1 MSDQPPK
8 TFSSMTPKMSFV
20 LFQPNERKSQNRF
33 SKGWVISLTMM
44 FWQGFLIS
52 QYNSNHY
59 SFIGVVKKGFLRCCK
74 IVFPLDRN
82 YSDCY
87 WAECKSTGSWGPSR
101 DFSMKKTVVVS
112 GVVKKTSRD
121 SLWCAIVEQKQE
133 DNWEYLHL
141 LLDKA
146 AVVSNNPR
154 KCIKQKNIKEK
165 HSSLGVDFS

>member
-1 MSDQPPK
+1 MGK
-8 TFSSMTPKMSFV
+8 SFTHYRRV
-20 LFQPNERKSQNRF
+20 RQNLAWG
-33 SKGWVISLTMM
+33 KWVNIMLCFIS
-44 FWQGFLIS
+44 
-52 QYNSNHY
+52 
-59 SFIGVVKKGFLRCCK
+59 
-74 IVFPLDRN
+74 
-82 YSDCY
+82 
-87 WAECKSTGSWGPSR
+87 GSHCA
-101 DFSMKKTVVVS
+101 F
-112 GVVKKTSRD
+112 SRD

>member
-44 FWQGFLIS
+44 FWQGFLIF

-59 SFIGVVKKGFLRCCK
+59 SFIGVVKKGFWDAAKLYFLLTAIIQTVIEQNVSRLGREAPLG
-74 IVFPLDRN
+74 IFP
-82 YSDCY
+82 
-87 WAECKSTGSWGPSR
+87 W
-101 DFSMKKTVVVS
+101 KKQCVS